1 MGPQRFLERG
11 TDLIIFDR
19 YIDEL
24 DETKSAISYRFASLL
39 PADKH

>member
-19 YIDEL
+19 YIGEL
-24 DETKSAISYRFASLL
+24 DEPTSALSYRFCIVASS
-39 PADKH
+39 